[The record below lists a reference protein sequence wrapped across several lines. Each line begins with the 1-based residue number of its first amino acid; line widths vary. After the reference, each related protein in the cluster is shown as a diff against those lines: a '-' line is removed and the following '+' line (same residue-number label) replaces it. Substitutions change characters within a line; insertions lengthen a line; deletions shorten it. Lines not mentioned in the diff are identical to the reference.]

1 MPGPSFVAGSDMD
14 PLKHIAIIG
23 LGAMGAPMALHLSR
37 SGYEVTGVDLDPG
50 ARDRFPGAVTPQ
62 QADFSG
68 VDAVVTMLPEGPQ
81 VMDVYQGAILS
92 NAYSG
97 AVLID
102 CSTIDLETA
111 RTLNKLAV
119 EKGFAQ
125 IDAPVSGGPEAAGAG
140 ELSFMVGGD
149 ADHVSLARPLLENL
163 GKKTTHFGAAGSGQA
178 AKACHNMICGI
189 TAMAVFE
196 GFALADALQLDADQF
211 YELCAGAAAQSWT
224 LENRCPIPGVVPAAP
239 SSNGYAPGF
248 AARLMAKDLRLA
260 QAAAQISGQ
269 VTPFGAEA
277 ARAFTRFAE
286 ATGGDLD
293 FSSYFTALKQQTKT
307 IGTD

>member
-1 MPGPSFVAGSDMD
+1 MKIAFV
-14 PLKHIAIIG
+14 G
-23 LGAMGAPMALHLSR
+23 LGTMGRPMARTLRAADHNVLGMDISSEMRQHFEGAIAPDASALH
-37 SGYEVTGVDLDPG
+37 
-50 ARDRFPGAVTPQ
+50 
-62 QADFSG
+62 
-68 VDAVVTMLPEGPQ
+68 DAQVIITMLPEAEH
-81 VMDVYQGAILS
+81 VSDVYRQTVLHGAS
-92 NAYSG
+92 AG
-97 AVLID
+97 ALLID
-102 CSTIDLETA
+102 CSTIDVEVA
-111 RTLNKLAV
+111 RTLNNLAL

-125 IDAPVSGGPEAAGAG
+125 IDAPVSGGPEAAGSG
-140 ELSFMVGGD
+140 GLSFMVGGD
-149 ADHVSLARPLLENL
+149 ADHVARARPLLENL
-163 GKKTTHFGAAGSGQA
+163 GKKITHFGAAGSGQA

-196 GFALADALQLDADQF
+196 GFALADALKLDATQF

-260 QAAAQISGQ
+260 QAAAEMSGQ

-307 IGTD
+307 TGTD